1 MPLSPRQTHLLDLI
15 DQPADLR
22 ALSRGSLAA
31 LADEMRHA
39 LLEQVEA
46 TGGHLAANLGVVEL
60 TLALHR
66 VFDTPRDRLV
76 WDVGHQAY
84 LHKMLT
90 GRRAWMSKLRQ
101 HGGPAGFTRRAESE
115 YDPFGAGHS
124 STSISAALG
133 MALAAEHKGED
144 RQAIAVIGDGAMTAG
159 QAFEALDHA
168 GDRQANLL
176 VILNDNEM
184 SISAN
189 VGALNQH
196 LTRLRSNPLIERF
209 RHSGEEMLAQAGPL
223 GELLGSTRAGL
234 RDGMR
239 HLLGASSLFEELG
252 FRYFGPIDGHDLD
265 TLLDT
270 LSNLREQRG
279 PRLLHVVTQKGRGL
293 APAERDPVGFHG
305 VGRNGVSRAI
315 SSPDDRGDKGDK
327 GDKVATPAGQPT
339 WTELAAARLAHHAE
353 HDERV
358 VAITPAM
365 IEGSGL
371 TGFAARFPE
380 RLYDVGIA
388 EQHAVT
394 LAGGLATEGMRPVVA
409 IYSTFLQRAWDQV
422 IHDIALQNLP
432 VTFLVD
438 RAGLVGPD
446 GPTHAGSFDLALATS
461 VPNLAI
467 AAPADARDLD
477 AAIDWALAHD
487 GPCLVRYPRDNCPAA
502 LGGEPLGEGATAPTR
517 LRRSAATAPRRVLVI
532 GVGAMVERL
541 IPICETLDATLVN
554 LRWARPLA
562 IEPLAELAAAHD
574 AVVTVEEGARI
585 GGVGSEL
592 LLALAERGV
601 SRPGLRLGIEDRFI
615 EHGSREECL
624 ADTGL
629 DSRSIAASI
638 AAFMGD
644 PDKVSAT

>member
-1 MPLSPRQTHLLDLI
+1 MPLAPRQTHLLDLI
-15 DQPADLR
+15 EQPADLR

-31 LADEMRHA
+31 LAEEMRHA
-39 LLEQVEA
+39 LLAQVEA

-76 WDVGHQAY
+76 WDVGHQTY

-90 GRRAWMSKLRQ
+90 GRRGWMDRLRQ
-101 HGGPAGFTRRAESE
+101 QGGPAGFTRRAESE
-115 YDPFGAGHS
+115 HDPFGAGHS

-133 MALAAEHKGED
+133 MALAAERQGED
-144 RQAIAVIGDGAMTAG
+144 RQAIAIIGDGAMTAG
-159 QAFEALDHA
+159 QAFEALNHA

-196 LTRLRSNPLIERF
+196 LTRLRSNPLVERF

-234 RDGMR
+234 RDGVR
-239 HLLGASSLFEELG
+239 HLLGTSSLFEELG

-265 TLLDT
+265 ALLDT
-270 LSNLREQRG
+270 LTNLREQRG

-305 VGRNGVSRAI
+305 VARNGVSRAMAP
-315 SSPDDRGDKGDK
+315 STDK
-327 GDKVATPAGQPT
+327 ATIPAGPPT
-339 WTELAAARLAHHAE
+339 WTEVAAARLEHHAE
-353 HDERV
+353 NDARV

-371 TGFAARFPE
+371 KGFAARFPE

-394 LAGGLATEGMRPVVA
+394 FAGGLATEGMRPVVA

-422 IHDIALQNLP
+422 IHDIALQDLP

-446 GPTHAGSFDLALATS
+446 GPTHAGSFDLALGLS

-467 AAPADARDLD
+467 AAPADAQDLN
-477 AAIDWALAHD
+477 AAIDWAMAHD
-487 GPCLVRYPRDNCPAA
+487 GPCLVRYPRDECPAE
-502 LGGEPLGEGATAPTR
+502 LGGQPLAEGITAPT
-517 LRRSAATAPRRVLVI
+517 LLHRSSAQAPRRVLVI
-532 GVGAMVERL
+532 GIGAMVERL
-541 IPICETLDATLVN
+541 IPIVETLDATLVN

-562 IEPLAELAAAHD
+562 TETLAGLAAQHD
-574 AVVTVEEGARI
+574 AIVTVEEGARI
-585 GGVGSEL
+585 GGVGGEL
-592 LLALAERGV
+592 LLALAEQGV
-601 SRPGLRLGIEDRFI
+601 IRPGLRLGIEDRFI

-629 DSRSIAASI
+629 DSVSIAASI
-638 AAFMGD
+638 AAFL
-644 PDKVSAT
+644 DKVSAT

>member
-15 DQPADLR
+15 EQPADLR

-31 LADEMRHA
+31 LAEEMRHA

-60 TLALHR
+60 TLALHH

-90 GRRAWMSKLRQ
+90 GRRGWMSQLRQ
-101 HGGPAGFTRRAESE
+101 RGGPAGFTRRAESE

-124 STSISAALG
+124 STSVSAALG
-133 MALAAEHKGED
+133 MALAAESKGED
-144 RQAIAVIGDGAMTAG
+144 RQAVAIIGDGAMTAG
-159 QAFEALDHA
+159 QAFEALNHA
-168 GDRQANLL
+168 GDRQADLL

-184 SISAN
+184 SISPN

-196 LTRLRSNPLIERF
+196 LTRLRSNPLVERF

-223 GELLGSTRAGL
+223 GDLLGSTRAGL
-234 RDGMR
+234 RDGVR
-239 HLLGASSLFEELG
+239 HLLGTSSLFEELG
-252 FRYFGPIDGHDLD
+252 FRYFGPVDGHDLD

-270 LSNLREQRG
+270 LTNLREQSG

-293 APAERDPVGFHG
+293 PPAERDPVGFHG
-305 VGRNGVSRAI
+305 VGRHGVSRAMAASNGEAPPAA
-315 SSPDDRGDKGDK
+315 SSL
-327 GDKVATPAGQPT
+327 T
-339 WTELAAARLAHHAE
+339 WTEVAADRLEHHAAS
-353 HDERV
+353 DERV
-358 VAITPAM
+358 IAITPAM

-371 TGFAARFPE
+371 KGFAARFPD
-380 RLYDVGIA
+380 RLLDVGIA

-422 IHDIALQNLP
+422 IHDIALQDLP

-446 GPTHAGSFDLALATS
+446 GPTHAGSFDLALGMS
-461 VPNLAI
+461 VPNLAL
-467 AAPADARDLD
+467 ATPADARDLH
-477 AAIDWALAHD
+477 AAIDWAMTHD
-487 GPCLVRYPRDNCPAA
+487 GPCLVRYPRDTCPQD
-502 LGGEPLGEGATAPTR
+502 LGGQPLAEGITAPK
-517 LRRSAATAPRRVLVI
+517 LLCRSTAVAPRRVLVI
-532 GVGAMVERL
+532 GIGSMVERL
-541 IPICETLDATLVN
+541 VPVCESLDATLVN
-554 LRWARPLA
+554 LRWARPLETGRIA
-562 IEPLAELAAAHD
+562 TLAAEHD
-574 AVVTVEEGARI
+574 AVVTVEEGSRR

-592 LLALAERGV
+592 LLALAEHGV
-601 SRPGLRLGIEDRFI
+601 TRPGLRLGIEDHFI

-638 AAFMGD
+638 AAFIGN
-644 PDKVSAT
+644 PGKVSAT

>member
-1 MPLSPRQTHLLDLI
+1 MALSPRQTHLLDLI
-15 DQPADLR
+15 ERPADLR

-31 LADEMRHA
+31 LAEEMRHA

-60 TLALHR
+60 TLVLHR
-66 VFDTPRDRLV
+66 VFDTPYDRLV
-76 WDVGHQAY
+76 WDVGHQTY

-90 GRRAWMSKLRQ
+90 GRRTWMSQLRQ
-101 HGGPAGFTRRAESE
+101 QGGPAGFTRRAESE

-124 STSISAALG
+124 STSVSAALG
-133 MALAAEHKGED
+133 MALAAERKGED
-144 RQAIAVIGDGAMTAG
+144 RQAVAIIGDGAMTAG
-159 QAFEALDHA
+159 QAFEALNHA

-196 LTRLRSNPLIERF
+196 LTRLRSNPVIERF

-239 HLLGASSLFEELG
+239 HLLGTSSLFEELG

-265 TLLDT
+265 ALLDT
-270 LSNLREQRG
+270 LTNLREQSG

-305 VGRNGVSRAI
+305 VGRNGVSRAMTP
-315 SSPDDRGDKGDK
+315 SANKPAKRTSP
-327 GDKVATPAGQPT
+327 PT
-339 WTELAAARLAHHAE
+339 WTEVAAARLEQHAE
-353 HDERV
+353 NDERV

-371 TGFAARFPE
+371 KGFAARFPE
-380 RLYDVGIA
+380 RLLDVGIA

-394 LAGGLATEGMRPVVA
+394 LAGGLASEGLHPVVA

-422 IHDIALQNLP
+422 IHDVALQNLP

-446 GPTHAGSFDLALATS
+446 GPTHAGSFDLALGMS
-461 VPNLAI
+461 VPNLAV
-467 AAPADARDLD
+467 AVPADARDLD
-477 AAIDWALAHD
+477 SSINWALAHD
-487 GPCLVRYPRDNCPAA
+487 GPCLVRYPRDQCPDN
-502 LGGEPLGEGATAPTR
+502 LEGQPLAEDITAPTL
-517 LRRSAATAPRRVLVI
+517 LRRSAADAPRRVLVI
-532 GVGAMVERL
+532 GIGAMVERL
-541 IPICETLDATLVN
+541 IPISETLNATLVN
-554 LRWARPLA
+554 LRWARPLT
-562 IEPLAELAAAHD
+562 IEPLAALAAEHD
-574 AVVTVEEGARI
+574 AVVTVEEGSRI

-592 LLALAERGV
+592 LLALTEHGLNC
-601 SRPGLRLGIEDRFI
+601 PGLRLGVEDRFI

-638 AAFMGD
+638 AAFL
-644 PDKVSAT
+644 DKVSAT

>member
-15 DQPADLR
+15 ERPADLR

-31 LADEMRHA
+31 LAEEMRHA

-66 VFDTPRDRLV
+66 VFDTPYDRLV
-76 WDVGHQAY
+76 WDVGHQTY

-90 GRRAWMSKLRQ
+90 GRRAWMSQLRQ

-133 MALAAEHKGED
+133 MALATERKGED
-144 RQAIAVIGDGAMTAG
+144 RQAVAIIGDGAMTAG
-159 QAFEALDHA
+159 QAFEALNHA

-196 LTRLRSNPLIERF
+196 LTRLRSNPVIERF
-209 RHSGEEMLAQAGPL
+209 RHSGEEILAQAGPL
-223 GELLGSTRAGL
+223 GELLESTRAGL
-234 RDGMR
+234 RDGMH
-239 HLLGASSLFEELG
+239 HLLGTSSLFEELG

-270 LSNLREQRG
+270 LTNLREQRG

-305 VGRNGVSRAI
+305 VGRNGVSRAM
-315 SSPDDRGDKGDK
+315 SPSTEKPK
-327 GDKVATPAGQPT
+327 KPVAPST
-339 WTELAAARLAHHAE
+339 WTELAAARLEHHAE
-353 HDERV
+353 YDQRV

-371 TGFAARFPE
+371 KGFAARFPE

-394 LAGGLATEGMRPVVA
+394 LAGGLATEGLRPVVA

-422 IHDIALQNLP
+422 IHDIALQDLP

-446 GPTHAGSFDLALATS
+446 GPTHAGSFDLSLGMS
-461 VPNLAI
+461 VPNLAV
-467 AAPADARDLD
+467 AVPAHARDLA

-487 GPCLVRYPRDNCPAA
+487 GPCLIRYPRDQCPDD
-502 LGGEPLGEGATAPTR
+502 LGGQPLGEAATTPHL
-517 LRRSAATAPRRVLVI
+517 LRRGTADAPRRVLLI
-532 GVGAMVERL
+532 GIGAMVERL
-541 IPICETLDATLVN
+541 VPISETLDATLVN

-562 IEPLAELAAAHD
+562 TERLAALAAEHD
-574 AVVTVEEGARI
+574 AVVTVEEGSRI

-592 LLALAERGV
+592 LLALAEHGV
-601 SRPGLRLGIEDRFI
+601 NRPGLRLGLEDRFI
-615 EHGSREECL
+615 EHGTREECL

-629 DSRSIAASI
+629 DSRSIATNI
-638 AAFMGD
+638 AAFL
-644 PDKVSAT
+644 DKVSAT

>member
-15 DQPADLR
+15 EQPADLR

-66 VFDTPRDRLV
+66 VFDTPHDRLV
-76 WDVGHQAY
+76 WDVGHQTY

-90 GRRAWMSKLRQ
+90 GRRGWMSRLRQ
-101 HGGPAGFTRRAESE
+101 HGGPAGFTRRVESE

-133 MALAAEHKGED
+133 MALAAERKGED
-144 RQAIAVIGDGAMTAG
+144 RQAVAIIGDGAMTAG
-159 QAFEALDHA
+159 QAFEALNHA

-223 GELLGSTRAGL
+223 GELIGSTRAGL

-270 LSNLREQRG
+270 LSNLRQQDG

-305 VGRNGVSRAI
+305 VGRNGVSRAMA
-315 SSPDDRGDKGDK
+315 SS
-327 GDKVATPAGQPT
+327 GDKVTTPAGPPT
-339 WTELAAARLAHHAE
+339 WTEVAATRLEHHAAK
-353 HDERV
+353 DERV

-371 TGFAARFPE
+371 KGFADRFPE

-422 IHDIALQNLP
+422 IHDIALQDLP

-461 VPNLAI
+461 VPNLAV
-467 AAPADARDLD
+467 ATPADARDLD

-487 GPCLVRYPRDNCPAA
+487 GPCLVRYPRDKCPAE
-502 LGGEPLGEGATAPTR
+502 LGGHALAEGITAPTL
-517 LRRSAATAPRRVLVI
+517 LRRSAAKAPRRVLVI

-562 IEPLAELAAAHD
+562 IEPLAELAAEHD

-629 DSRSIAASI
+629 DSGSIAASI
-638 AAFMGD
+638 AAFIGD
-644 PDKVSAT
+644 SDKVSAT

>member
-1 MPLSPRQTHLLDLI
+1 MPLSSRQTHLLDLI
-15 DQPADLR
+15 EQPADLR
-22 ALSRGSLAA
+22 ALSRGSLAT
-31 LADEMRHA
+31 LAEEMRHA

-66 VFDTPRDRLV
+66 VFDTPYDRLV
-76 WDVGHQAY
+76 WDVGHQTY

-90 GRRAWMSKLRQ
+90 GRRAWMSRLRQ
-101 HGGPAGFTRRAESE
+101 QGGPAGFTRRLESE
-115 YDPFGAGHS
+115 HDPFGAGHS

-133 MALAAEHKGED
+133 MALAAECKGED
-144 RQAIAVIGDGAMTAG
+144 RQAVAIIGDGAMTAG
-159 QAFEALDHA
+159 QAFEALNHA

-196 LTRLRSNPLIERF
+196 FTRLRSNPLVERF

-239 HLLGASSLFEELG
+239 HLLGTSSLFEELG

-270 LSNLREQRG
+270 LANLREQRG

-293 APAERDPVGFHG
+293 APAERDPVRFHG
-305 VGRNGVSRAI
+305 VARNGVSGAM
-315 SSPDDRGDKGDK
+315 SPSTD
-327 GDKVATPAGQPT
+327 TPAKSTAGPAARAT
-339 WTELAAARLAHHAE
+339 WTEVAADRLEHHAE
-353 HDERV
+353 RDEQV

-365 IEGSGL
+365 VEGSGL
-371 TGFAARFPE
+371 KGFGARFAD

-422 IHDIALQNLP
+422 IHDIALQGLP

-446 GPTHAGSFDLALATS
+446 GPTHAGSFDLVLGMS

-467 AAPADARDLD
+467 VTPADARDLHD
-477 AAIDWALAHD
+477 AIDWAMTHD
-487 GPCLVRYPRDNCPAA
+487 GPCLIRYPRDQCPAN
-502 LGGEPLGEGATAPTR
+502 LGGKPLGEANTAPHLLHR
-517 LRRSAATAPRRVLVI
+517 GGADAPRRVLLI
-532 GVGAMVERL
+532 GIGAMVERL
-541 IPICETLDATLVN
+541 IPISETLDATLVS
-554 LRWARPLA
+554 LRWARPLTTEA
-562 IEPLAELAAAHD
+562 LTTLADLAAEHD
-574 AVVTVEEGARI
+574 AVVTVEEGSRI

-592 LLALAERGV
+592 LLAMAEQGV
-601 SRPGLRLGIEDRFI
+601 TRPGLRLGVEDRFI
-615 EHGSREECL
+615 EHGTREESL

-629 DSRSIAASI
+629 DSESIAASI
-638 AAFMGD
+638 AAFL
-644 PDKVSAT
+644 DKVSAE